1 MKEKLRQ
8 STNTL
13 NQSDFKDRI
22 RMQNSVIL
30 TDKEEQER
38 QKHRVAQ
45 VKKHLTSISMNQMRQ
60 IELAEERL
68 RAREAK

>member
-1 MKEKLRQ
+1 M
-8 STNTL
+8 
-13 NQSDFKDRI
+13 NQADFKDRI

-30 TDKEEQER
+30 TDKEDKER
-38 QKHRVAQ
+38 QKQRVAQ

-68 RAREAK
+68 RARGGK